1 MGILDR
7 IISHKEPIKTMVWGI
22 RVPKKVKIRWLI
34 LSAVLRVPTNR
45 LIMFILND
53 WVRQNTE
60 MLVDDKARNQ
70 LADKITELYLKNELN

>member
-7 IISHKEPIKTMVWGI
+7 LISHKEPTKTTVWGI

>member
-7 IISHKEPIKTMVWGI
+7 IIRHKEPIKTTVWGI

-45 LIMFILND
+45 LVAFALTD
-53 WVRQNTE
+53 WLKTNAD
-60 MLVDDKARNQ
+60 MLVDDQARNQ
-70 LADKITELYLKNELN
+70 LADRITELYLKGN

>member
-7 IISHKEPIKTMVWGI
+7 IIRHKEPIKTTVGGI

-45 LIMFILND
+45 LITFALND
-53 WVRQNTE
+53 WLKTNAD
-60 MLVDDKARNQ
+60 MLLDDQARNQ
-70 LADKITELYLKNELN
+70 LADRITELYFKGNLN